1 MTENNLAMTAS
12 AGRAKWVGASAIVG
26 LAFLLCLYFVLAF
39 GVNVPLWDEW
49 ELLVRFRDIYAGRMN
64 WWELA
69 LSKHNEHLIGFAFLV
84 GSLQLLLSGFD
95 TKLQLVSGVLIQ
107 ALAFGILAAA
117 LWRSVPEERRP
128 AWLAL
133 SSLIWFSLSQHKNLL
148 WGFQTAWFLVTLL
161 LAITLACLHWA
172 KNLEGRSG
180 AGQWVALAAASAL
193 LASFTSTQG
202 VIVWLAAAVYLLVR
216 ESYQLGAFLRSRINR
231 MWMVAAAL
239 AGGAFVSVWL
249 LKGGGGAGGGG
260 EFSLGSFAY
269 IFVGIHGAFFGDVG
283 VLGVAGFG
291 SVMLVFVALALI
303 KAMAAQ
309 DKAGYAL
316 PVSLVVFGLVFVM
329 LVAIGRAKFGTGAA
343 RDPHYT
349 AYSLMTFFGAL
360 TIFLRRDTA
369 VAGRG
374 LIGLGATL
382 FPTMVVVA
390 TFASTYDA
398 VLKGIDWRRNQGL
411 SAVTLLKFREA
422 PDFALAS
429 LLFGD
434 AGLVRRNAEF
444 LESNR
449 LGVFGDP
456 HAVPDAVKPYVNMP
470 STLIAWQER
479 YPAHKAAIVRAWWVY
494 KIGDDL
500 RRAFDPMAGDFA
512 ERLMAWSYGAS
523 RDGGHYLSTH
533 LKDFAA
539 DFEAMHKAEEAR
551 KSVK

>member
-1 MTENNLAMTAS
+1 MTENNLAVTAYP
-12 AGRAKWVGASAIVG
+12 GRAQWVGAGAVVG

-39 GVNVPLWDEW
+39 GVNVPFWDEW
-49 ELLVRFRDIYAGRMN
+49 ELLARFREIYAGRMN
-64 WWELA
+64 WWDLA

-95 TKLQLVSGVLIQ
+95 SKLQLVSGVLIQ
-107 ALAFGILAAA
+107 ALAFGIMAAA
-117 LWRSVPEERRP
+117 LWRSVPEDRRP
-128 AWLAL
+128 LWLAL

-161 LAITLACLHWA
+161 LAITLACLHRA
-172 KNLEGRSG
+172 KNLEGRAG

-216 ESYQLGAFLRSRINR
+216 ESYQVGAFFRSRISR
-231 MWMVAAAL
+231 LWMVAAVL
-239 AGGAFVSVWL
+239 AGGAFVSVWM

-260 EFSLGSFAY
+260 EFSMRAFGY
-269 IFVGIHGAFFGDVG
+269 IFVGIHGAFLGDVG

-291 SVMLVFVALALI
+291 AVMLVFVGLALI
-303 KAMAAQ
+303 KALAAQ

-316 PVSLVVFGLVFVM
+316 PVALIVFGLVFVL

-360 TIFLRRDTA
+360 TIFLRRDAA

-374 LIGLGATL
+374 LIGLGAAL
-382 FPTMVVVA
+382 FPAMVVVA

-398 VLKGIDWRRNQGL
+398 VLKGIDWRRSQGL
-411 SAVTLLKFREA
+411 SAATLLKFRDA
-422 PDFALAS
+422 PDFVLAS

-456 HAVPDAVKPYVNMP
+456 HAVPEAVKPYVDMP
-470 STLIAWQER
+470 PTLVAWQER
-479 YPAHKAAIVRAWWVY
+479 YPDRKAAIVRAWWVY
-494 KIGDDL
+494 QIGNDL

-512 ERLMAWSYGAS
+512 ERLMGWSYGAS
-523 RDGGHYLSTH
+523 RDGDHYLSTH

-539 DFEAMHKAEEAR
+539 DFEAMHKAEDAR